1 MDWLKQNYEKAIL
14 GVAALALL
22 VCGVLVILSVQS
34 FPEQF
39 AGRDSSK
46 PKDNNIK
53 PYPTDVLVAAAATV
67 GKPGTWAN
75 HDGSLLVSRPY
86 VLKVDE
92 AGNKTL
98 IDPTESEIPLHPPIK
113 NAWLISN
120 GLPYWESDVKDQDP
134 DEDHFSNLEEFLANT
149 DPGDKNSV
157 PPYYTKL
164 KLKKFISIPFRL
176 IFTGSPDEGTTF
188 TINTKDRGGRTQFL
202 ELGQMIEGTPYKLLT
217 YQKKSSTA
225 NEIEVDVSELTIEN
239 TDTKQKIV
247 LVANK
252 EANDPTSY
260 GEFLY
265 LYDNSTFKVKKDDD
279 FTLTPEMDRKYKLID
294 ISEAEALIKDLK
306 SGEQYKIPPVK

>member
-14 GVAALALL
+14 GLAALALL
-22 VCGVLVILSVQS
+22 VCGVLVYLNVQA
-34 FPEQF
+34 FPDQF
-39 AGRDSSK
+39 AGRDSTK
-46 PKDNNIK
+46 APDNKLKN
-53 PYPTDVLVAAAATV
+53 YPTDVLVAAAATMA
-67 GKPGTWAN
+67 KPGSLEN
-75 HDGSLLVSRPY
+75 HEGTLIVSRPY
-86 VLKVDE
+86 VLKVNED
-92 AGNKTL
+92 GTKTL
-98 IDPTESEIPLHPPIK
+98 INPTESPIPLHPPIK
-113 NAWLISN
+113 NTWLISN
-120 GLPYWESDVKDQDP
+120 SLPWWEVDVKDQDP
-134 DEDHFSNLEEFLANT
+134 DGDHFSNLEEFNFNT
-149 DPGDKNSV
+149 NPNDKESV

-164 KLKKFISIPFRL
+164 RLKKFISIPFRL

-202 ELGQMIEGTPYKLLT
+202 ELGKMIEGTPYKLLS
-217 YQKKSSTA
+217 YQKKNITKD
-225 NEIEVDVSELTIEN
+225 EIEVDVSELTIEN
-239 TDTKQKIV
+239 TETKQKLV

-306 SGEQYKIPPVK
+306 SGEQYKIPPVE